1 MVLIIHPKSSLSPL
15 LPPTPSCD
23 FKKQNCLKCCIHF
36 LRGPWASLLKP
47 ACLLQY
53 LVEQPRGIFF
63 QACNKMVLRVHKS
76 SPNETF
82 AITSTNVQS
91 WNALGVDWLDAFA
104 CLHQFTKFSKKSK
117 KKPVGICNESF
128 HRLSKNICHCFTNQC
143 NSSVIFSVVIFL
155 SHVSAATFFYDVKKV
170 LLELMLKSRKAFSGL
185 KQHTTRLA
193 LDQIGK

>member
-1 MVLIIHPKSSLSPL
+1 MVQTIHPPKKLILFEVFRPFLKQSLGQS
-15 LPPTPSCD
+15 T
-23 FKKQNCLKCCIHF
+23 Q
-36 LRGPWASLLKP
+36 

-91 WNALGVDWLDAFA
+91 WNAMGVDWSDAFA

-117 KKPVGICNESF
+117 KNPVGICNESF

-143 NSSVIFSVVIFL
+143 NSLVIFL
-155 SHVSAATFFYDVKKV
+155 SYVSAATFSYDVKK
-170 LLELMLKSRKAFSGL
+170 LMLHIRIDAEKHFK
-185 KQHTTRLA
+185 
-193 LDQIGK
+193 D